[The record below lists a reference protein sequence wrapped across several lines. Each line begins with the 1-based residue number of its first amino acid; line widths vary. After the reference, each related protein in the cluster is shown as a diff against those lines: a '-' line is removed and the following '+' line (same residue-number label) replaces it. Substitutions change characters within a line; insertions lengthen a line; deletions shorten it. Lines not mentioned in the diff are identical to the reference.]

1 MKGLFGCALAFLT
14 LLVPGPV
21 VAQQSQPPKAPMSLA
36 KAPLSSVGKL
46 ERPASSETAVSEP
59 VEVPS
64 PLSVAAAV
72 ADEVAPA
79 PPPVPI
85 TLVLK
90 ADLKSQHLIV
100 EEDGEARY
108 VWPIS
113 SGRAGYATKTGT
125 FRPQWTS
132 RMHYSRQYDLS
143 PMPHAVFFN
152 KGAAFH
158 ATREVRYLGRP
169 ASHGCIRLAP
179 GNAAHLYRL
188 VHQHGFYRT
197 KVIVHRGAEETPVAA
212 GADAAKPRSAS
223 RRKLAE
229 AGERKR
235 RSRYNR
241 YGGGSFWSWSF

>member
-1 MKGLFGCALAFLT
+1 
-14 LLVPGPV
+14 
-21 VAQQSQPPKAPMSLA
+21 MSLA
-36 KAPLSSVGKL
+36 KTPLSSATKL
-46 ERPASSETAVSEP
+46 ERPAWSETAVSEW
-59 VEVPS
+59 VEAPS
-64 PLSVAAAV
+64 PSSVAAAV
-72 ADEVAPA
+72 ADELAPA

-85 TLVLK
+85 TLILK
-90 ADLKSQHLIV
+90 ADLKAQHLIV
-100 EEDGEARY
+100 EENGEVKY

-125 FRPQWTS
+125 FRPQWAS

-179 GNAAHLYRL
+179 SNAAHLYRL

-197 KVIVHRGAEETPVAA
+197 RVIVHRGAEETPVA

-223 RRKLAE
+223 RRKVAV

-235 RSRYNR
+235 RNRYNR
-241 YGGGSFWSWSF
+241 YGGSFWSWSF